1 MNHMTTSRKP
11 RILLTGASSGIGLTT
26 AEQLAAGGAEVIMV
40 SRDPASG
47 AAAREKVAAL
57 ATAAEPIFLAAD
69 LSNQASIRALSTL
82 LHERFDSIDVLINS
96 AGTAYRRR
104 ELTVDGIELTFATN
118 HLAPFRL
125 THLVFDLLSAAP
137 AARIISTTSESH
149 SKRLDFDN
157 LQGERKYT
165 FFSAYAR
172 SKLANILFT
181 YELARRLAGS
191 RITANCFTPGP
202 TSTNFGRGAGG
213 AMGLLSALVRLVGS
227 GAESGART
235 AAYLATSPEMDKA
248 TSLYFFHGRAGRR
261 KPVTY
266 DPEVAARLW
275 VISERLTHAS
285 PEITK
290 EVLEVMQ

>member
-266 DPEVAARLW
+266 GPEVAARLW